1 MAAEPVMVALA
12 AGAVGGLL
20 GVLLGRYAGRRAA
33 RRPPPLTPPS
43 SQPANPAIAQ
53 PPHPLHEPEIGE
65 RLEMALEATGA
76 AVWDADLVA
85 GTCWWSDTFPRML
98 GYRTRPA
105 MPPDFWERRLHA
117 EDRERVLAHIASHL
131 TGETPAY
138 AYSYRLRHEGG
149 GWVWIAAKGR
159 AFRDETGRAVRYAGI
174 MTDITEARRQ
184 EERLRA
190 SEERLLKIM
199 EAAPIAVNVTTR
211 DGRWL
216 FCNAQ
221 SARLMGRDRAEL
233 MRTPVADL
241 YAEPADREALIARF
255 DQEGAFRNVEI
266 RFRRPDGSV
275 VWVLS
280 SWNSIELDG
289 ESALLTWLYDITDR
303 KVAESAMIEAREE
316 AERALADLR
325 EAQESLIQA
334 ETMASLGQLVAG
346 VAHEINTPIGIGLTA
361 ASHIGEQAQILRER
375 FTGNTLRR
383 SEFLE
388 FLDGLSES
396 SRLLMANIDRAASL
410 VQSFK
415 QVSVDQSSGDRRVF
429 ELGSY
434 IHELL
439 FSLRPR
445 LKRTNLKVMV
455 ECDDE
460 LTMDSFPG
468 ALGQVLTNLVI
479 NAIVHAYGDCDRLA
493 DRLAEKPVGTIR
505 ITAQADGPD
514 RVRIDFID
522 DGAGIAP
529 EHLSKVFDPFF
540 TTKRGQ
546 GGSGLGL
553 HIVFN
558 TVTGPLGGTVSVQ
571 SWPGQGTRFT
581 IQLPR
586 EAPAMQPATATEP
599 ALN

>member
-12 AGAVGGLL
+12 AVCVGGLL
-20 GVLLGRYAGRRAA
+20 GVLLGRYAGLRAY
-33 RRPPPLTPPS
+33 RRPAVLSPS
-43 SQPANPAIAQ
+43 APGIAVPVHAMQ
-53 PPHPLHEPEIGE
+53 EPEIGE

-98 GYRTRPA
+98 GHRTRPA
-105 MPPDFWERRLHA
+105 MPPDFWERRLHPD
-117 EDRERVLAHIASHL
+117 DRDRVLAHIASHL
-131 TGETPAY
+131 AGETSAY

-159 AFRDETGRAVRYAGI
+159 AIRDETGRAVRYAGI

-221 SARLMGRDRAEL
+221 SARLLGRDRAEL
-233 MRTPVADL
+233 MRTPVTEL
-241 YAEPADREALIARF
+241 YADSADRKALIARF
-255 DQEGAFRNVEI
+255 DDEGAFRNAEI

-303 KVAESAMIEAREE
+303 KAAESAMIQAREE
-316 AERALADLR
+316 AEQALADLR

-361 ASHIGEQAQILRER
+361 ASHIGEQAQILRDR
-375 FTGNTLRR
+375 FAGNALRR
-383 SEFLE
+383 SEFLD
-388 FLDGLSES
+388 FLEGLNES

-415 QVSVDQSSGDRRVF
+415 QVAVDQSSGDRRVF

-434 IHELL
+434 VGELL

-445 LKRTNLKVMV
+445 LKRTNLAVVV

-479 NAIVHAYGDCDRLA
+479 NAVVHAYGDGDRQS
-493 DRLAEKPVGTIR
+493 DRMAEKPAGTIR
-505 ITAQADGPD
+505 ISAQPDGAE

-522 DGAGIAP
+522 DGVGIAP

-581 IQLPR
+581 LLLPR
-586 EAPAMQPATATEP
+586 EAPVMQPVAAEEP
-599 ALN
+599 ALG